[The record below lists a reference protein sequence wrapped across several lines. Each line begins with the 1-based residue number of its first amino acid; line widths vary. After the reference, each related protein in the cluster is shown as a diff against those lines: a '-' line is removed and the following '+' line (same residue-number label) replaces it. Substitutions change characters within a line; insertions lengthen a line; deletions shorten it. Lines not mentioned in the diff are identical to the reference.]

1 MSKPLKWL
9 AFLKEDNQ
17 VDSNVKNCWI
27 WLRIF
32 AESLCT
38 GELLFL
44 QTLQNYV
51 TYDQG

>member
-9 AFLKEDNQ
+9 GFLKEDNQ
-17 VDSNVKNCWI
+17 VDSNVKNCCI
-27 WLRIF
+27 WLGIF

-44 QTLQNYV
+44 HPLQNYV
-51 TYDQG
+51 THDQG